1 MYGIFDRYIGKN
13 MLLAV
18 SLIAISL
25 TVFTTI
31 ITLIDKMRYIGRGS
45 IDFFFVCEYV
55 LLLTPGIF
63 VTFFPVAVL
72 IGGVIA
78 MGSMSKSSEL
88 VVLQSLGLSKLRIAL
103 SALKSL
109 FPAII
114 VVLLVGEF
122 LAPPMEQY
130 AENRYAVLSSK
141 GQLSVTKSG
150 VWLKEGQSFI
160 GIHLTMVDGSIRDV
174 LRYDY
179 DGVKLKRKSHAK
191 TGFYRD
197 GIWVMGEVSCWDY
210 YADRVEVSY
219 DSTQNWELNL
229 NPERMDVIGN
239 SGNYLT
245 VKGLLDYI
253 SYLDE
258 NGQDSDRY
266 RLELYS
272 KFMQP
277 FIMVVMLF
285 LALSTVFGSMR
296 NLTMSTR
303 LLTGIAMGFGYYV
316 VNQVLV
322 PFSLVYGIPPSLG
335 ASLATLLFGGLAV
348 YLLSRKV

>member
-1 MYGIFDRYIGKN
+1 MYGILDRYIGKN

-18 SLIAISL
+18 GLIAFCL
-25 TVFTTI
+25 AVFTSIVTF
-31 ITLIDKMRYIGRGS
+31 IDKMRYIGRGD
-45 IDFFFVCEYV
+45 IDFLFVCEYV

-78 MGSMSKSSEL
+78 MGQMSKNSEL
-88 VVLQSLGLSKLRIAL
+88 TVLQTLGLSKLKIAL

-114 VVLLVGEF
+114 LVLLAGEY
-122 LAPPMEQY
+122 LAPPLEQY
-130 AENRYAVLSSK
+130 AENQYAILSSK
-141 GQLSVTKSG
+141 GKLSVTKSG

-160 GIHLTMVDGSIRDV
+160 GIRLTMVDGSVRDV
-174 LRYDY
+174 VRYDY
-179 DGVKLKRKSHAK
+179 DGVNLKRKSRAK
-191 TGFYRD
+191 SGFYR
-197 GIWVMGEVSCWDY
+197 GGVWVMEQVTSWDY
-210 YADRVEVSY
+210 YDDRVEPAY
-219 DSTQNWELNL
+219 YNTRNWELNL

-277 FIMVVMLF
+277 LIMVVMLF

-296 NLTMSTR
+296 SLTMSTR
-303 LLTGIAMGFGYYV
+303 MLAGIAMGFGYYV
-316 VNQVLV
+316 TNQVLA
-322 PFSLVYGIPPSLG
+322 PFSLVCGIPPSLG
-335 ASLATLLFGGLAV
+335 ASLATLLFGGLAF